1 MTNMNYFNKIEI
13 EIMKVLS
20 KEPSKYF
27 SQYAIYR
34 SLYDELEEELNLK
47 DPIEK
52 EKLQFRFSAVLLR
65 LTSIFDDVEVLNKDG
80 ILSARLVDEK
90 TDNTYESTDYINITE
105 KPTEKPTKTDD
116 TSMPSEITIIQFIVD
131 EKIEKYYSKVD
142 YEGNTILHSLVKYKD
157 FERFKQLYERPDL
170 SLSVENNKG
179 ETPID
184 LITDFRFSNLF
195 IKKLLNDADDN
206 KIKIY
211 RNNQNIK
218 SIDVEFTDLKKFHN
232 DIVKQHNTTVYVIHI
247 LLVSF
252 GVYKYFF

>member
-1 MTNMNYFNKIEI
+1 MQSIEQFYPFFQKPFKAIITAHQKPDGDAMGSSLALYHFLIQLGHDVTVVSPTNWAPFLDWMPGID
-13 EIMKVLS
+13 KV
-20 KEPSKYF
+20 
-27 SQYAIYR
+27 
-34 SLYDELEEELNLK
+34 
-47 DPIEK
+47 
-52 EKLQFRFSAVLLR
+52 
-65 LTSIFDDVEVLNKDG
+65 
-80 ILSARLVDEK
+80 
-90 TDNTYESTDYINITE
+90 
-105 KPTEKPTKTDD
+105 
-116 TSMPSEITIIQFIVD
+116 
-131 EKIEKYYSKVD
+131 VD

-232 DIVKQHNTTVYVIHI
+232 N
-247 LLVSF
+247 F
-252 GVYKYFF
+252 C